1 MIFRIPRPGWVR
13 DCAFLFT
20 HVTVSL
26 VFPLDALDITLPLLA
41 GAFGNLCIFKV
52 AGALDVTDSG
62 TKTWSSNC
70 WYASLMDLG
79 VYGLKGRRPSC

>member
-1 MIFRIPRPGWVR
+1 MIFRIPHPSWVC

-26 VFPLDALDITLPLLA
+26 VFPLDALDITLPSLS
-41 GAFGNLCIFKV
+41 GAFGNLWTFKA
-52 AGALDVTDSG
+52 AGVLDVTDGG

-70 WYASLMDLG
+70 WYASLMNLG
-79 VYGLKGRRPSC
+79 VYGLKGRRPSY